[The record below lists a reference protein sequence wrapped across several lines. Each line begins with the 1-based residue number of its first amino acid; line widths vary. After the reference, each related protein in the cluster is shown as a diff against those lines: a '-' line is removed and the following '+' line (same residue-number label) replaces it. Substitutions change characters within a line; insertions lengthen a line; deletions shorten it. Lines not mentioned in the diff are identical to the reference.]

1 MAHQIIT
8 CSYRIERYD
17 NNPNIPQFHSCL
29 FRVLFERLQSIAM
42 KRISIKKKG
51 ISIDMFPYLTERFSS
66 MNSSSG
72 ISAVYWQSLE
82 VSSFSLSKS
91 SASPSARNC
100 VCHEWLPTL
109 WRRVS
114 NVREGNLSTYPKYT
128 CFFFV
133 SLSWYTKT
141 RPITHNK
148 SDTYIICCKPEDDLL
163 SMSPVCVMYIVFSWE
178 SVRFWT
184 ASHDNRRFK
193 LIISWKK
200 SKDSTHFEV
209 NSGLEISSKRVC
221 AVYSWWWA
229 FTHYRKIFA
238 RIPTDPVLLLKPS
251 ITQTN
256 HYSHYNEDT
265 TWVVNMLL
273 ETDTYFHIISTHT
286 ILCV

>member
-1 MAHQIIT
+1 
-8 CSYRIERYD
+8 
-17 NNPNIPQFHSCL
+17 
-29 FRVLFERLQSIAM
+29 
-42 KRISIKKKG
+42 
-51 ISIDMFPYLTERFSS
+51 MFI
-66 MNSSSG
+66 SSSIRTTSKHSNEG
-72 ISAVYWQSLE
+72 NFYQKDGSLYRH
-82 VSSFSLSKS
+82 VSLSNRTILLEQFKRHQRRLLAIIGS
-91 SASPSARNC
+91 VKLLTVKVFCFSFGTKLC
-100 VCHEWLPTL
+100 VSWMVANVMAPCIKCQRGEFVN
-109 WRRVS
+109 VS
-114 NVREGNLSTYPKYT
+114 KIYLF
-128 CFFFV
+128 FFFV

-163 SMSPVCVMYIVFSWE
+163 SMFPVCVMYIVFSWE

-221 AVYSWWWA
+221 AVYSWWCA

-238 RIPTDPVLLLKPS
+238 RISTDPVLLLKPS
-251 ITQTN
+251 ITQTY